1 MDYTEINQK
10 LESAFNK
17 TNIQKYD
24 VCQLWSCLSCD
35 LLYDLKK
42 DQYAFPVVG
51 SMKFINKI
59 TNQHGEYIYNNQNGD
74 FHVVTFF
81 CQNKTWSLLDFS
93 TKHLSVKV
101 PCAPCVTG
109 FKIDQVSLADNPVII
124 SIPELNDLN
133 GDSRDLKKVVQI
145 IPKIKSI
152 SKDGE
157 KYLYEFK
164 PDHIYQKLSTL
175 NEKELESLEHVLG
188 LEF

>member
-17 TNIQKYD
+17 TSIQKYD

-81 CQNKTWSLLDFS
+81 CKIKTWSLLDFS

-101 PCAPCVTG
+101 PCAPCMVG
-109 FKIDQVSLADNPVII
+109 FKIDQVSLADSPVII
-124 SIPELNDLN
+124 SIPELNNLS
-133 GDSRDLKKVVQI
+133 GDDQGLKKVVQI

-152 SKDGE
+152 SKDDE

-164 PDHIYQKLSTL
+164 PDHISPQL
-175 NEKELESLEHVLG
+175 NPVNETELESLEDALG
-188 LEF
+188 LKF